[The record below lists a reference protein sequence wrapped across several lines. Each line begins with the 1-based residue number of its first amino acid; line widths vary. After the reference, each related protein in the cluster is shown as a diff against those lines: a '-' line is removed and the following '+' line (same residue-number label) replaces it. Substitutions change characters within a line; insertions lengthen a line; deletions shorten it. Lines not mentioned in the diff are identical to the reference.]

1 MDYWNGMESGMPRIG
16 ALPIEGMYVFDTVLE
31 FDASDSRSIS
41 YPRHWMQAQ
50 YRTHLCL
57 G

>member
-16 ALPIEGMYVFDTVLE
+16 ALPIGGMYVFDTVLE
-31 FDASDSRSIS
+31 FDASDRSIS

>member
-1 MDYWNGMESGMPRIG
+1 MDYRNGMESGMPWIG
-16 ALPIEGMYVFDTVLE
+16 ALPIRGMYVFDTVLE
-31 FDASDSRSIS
+31 FNTSDRSIS

-50 YRTHLCL
+50 YQIHLCL